1 MFQDSRRSED
11 GFSRYKYLSRMK
23 KNENNKRKDI
33 NENRENTKNKINQRI
48 EQSNVIKKKKT
59 KR

>member
-1 MFQDSRRSED
+1 
-11 GFSRYKYLSRMK
+11 MK

>member
-1 MFQDSRRSED
+1 
-11 GFSRYKYLSRMK
+11 MK

-48 EQSNVIKKKKT
+48 EPSNVIKKKKT